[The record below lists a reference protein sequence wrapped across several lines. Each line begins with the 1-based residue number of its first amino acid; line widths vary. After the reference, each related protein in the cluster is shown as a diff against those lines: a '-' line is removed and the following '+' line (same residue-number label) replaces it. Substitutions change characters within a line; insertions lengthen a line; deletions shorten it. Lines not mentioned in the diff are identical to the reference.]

1 MMVDLYVKMVLTE
14 ILRKTE
20 VEERTLVKNAA
31 FSEIYNY
38 IRDHYTEINTIDD
51 ICERLYVNKYYVS
64 HVFKKYTG
72 VAPMA
77 YVTKCGY
84 FDTTNFF
91 RNFKSSEKM
100 TPLEYRVKNK
110 SNKNN

>member
-1 MMVDLYVKMVLTE
+1 M
-14 ILRKTE
+14 
-20 VEERTLVKNAA
+20 
-31 FSEIYNY
+31 
-38 IRDHYTEINTIDD
+38 
-51 ICERLYVNKYYVS
+51 CEKLYVNKYYVS

-77 YVTKCGY
+77 YVTKMRITLAKKLLEETELSASEISRRCGY

-100 TPLEYRVKNK
+100 TPLEYRAKNK
-110 SNKNN
+110 KQ